1 MTRRRAVIVT
11 ADDFGLSREVNEA
24 VEAAHRNGILTA
36 ASLMVG
42 GAAAA
47 DAVERARRLPTLRVG
62 LHLALVEARP
72 LNRPQDIPALVG
84 GDGRFRTDMARAG
97 ARIFFDPAARRQM
110 RGEVEA
116 QYAAFAATGLPLDHV
131 NAHKHF
137 HMHPSILAAALD
149 AGRRHG
155 LRAIR
160 LPVEDGAAVNAIEP
174 SAAGPGHRLFAAWA
188 RAQSGR
194 IRGAGIAAPDRV
206 FGFAWSGGMDEARV
220 EALLRALPDG
230 VSEIYFHP
238 ATADRFADS
247 APGYRYRDELAALV
261 SPRVRLALDRS
272 GARTGGYSDSLAV

>member
-1 MTRRRAVIVT
+1 MTRRRALIVT
-11 ADDFGLSREVNEA
+11 ADDFGLSLQVNEA
-24 VEAAHRNGILTA
+24 VEAAHRDGILTA

-42 GAAAA
+42 GAAAD
-47 DAVERARRLPTLRVG
+47 DAVARAKRLPTLRVG

-72 LNRPQDIPALVG
+72 LSRPQDIPALVQT
-84 GDGRFRTDMARAG
+84 DGQFRADMARSG

-110 RGEVEA
+110 RAEVEA
-116 QYAAFAATGLPLDHV
+116 QYAAFAATGLRLDHV

-160 LPVEDGAAVNAIEP
+160 LPIEDGALVNAIEP
-174 SAAGPGHRLFAAWA
+174 GASGQGHRLFAAWA
-188 RAQSGR
+188 RGQASR
-194 IRGAGIAAPDRV
+194 IRRFGIATPDRV

-220 EALLRALPDG
+220 EALLKALPDG

-261 SPRVRLALDRS
+261 SPRVRDALARS
-272 GARTGGYSDSLAV
+272 GARTGGYSDVLEA